1 MTGAGRVLKGAAPA
15 RRARV
20 CTALA
25 GALVAFG
32 ALAQQ
37 TSEEDAGPR
46 AMAAASGSIVL
57 YGKVSSGIDTYKAS
71 GATAGPAFDY
81 KSRIRVFDS
90 FSHLGVRGSEDLGGG
105 LRAIFK
111 IESGLNVDSGQAI
124 GQNGGPNPN
133 TGTLGSRNDYV
144 GLASELGRLTFGRQN
159 VFWTNPY
166 VKSSSWLA
174 TNFGMQSGGFG
185 RGMAVGVLRQSNTV
199 QYVSPTWMGAELI
212 ASYSPN
218 RAEGQGPGL
227 DANVA
232 LWGLSVQGQAGRWGW
247 GYDWVRDTSAQGT
260 LAGGQGR
267 VLGNKL
273 RLRYSYVPEAQI
285 AFIWN
290 RSDVTNGGALQAA
303 PSATGLPDASP
314 RLHQTGW
321 MLAWSHVFAGRYHAI
336 VEYARI
342 EDMTGCLVSVNCLN
356 THANGLIVAGR
367 YLFSPRTRVYLS
379 YSKWSNASNYNVDW
393 TSAFITSATSLSPG
407 SSPQIVAL
415 GLMHEF

>member
-1 MTGAGRVLKGAAPA
+1 VLKGAA
-15 RRARV
+15 RRARL
-20 CTALA
+20 CGALA
-25 GALVAFG
+25 GAAVAAA

-37 TSEEDAGPR
+37 PNEEDSGPR
-46 AMAAASGSIVL
+46 AGAASSGSIVL
-57 YGKVSSGIDTYKAS
+57 YGKVSSGIDNYKAA
-71 GATAGPAFDY
+71 GATAGPASDY
-81 KSRIRVFDS
+81 KSRFRIFDS
-90 FSHLGVRGSEDLGGG
+90 FSHIGVRGSEDLGGG

-111 IESGLNVDSGQAI
+111 IESGLNVDTGQAI

-199 QYVSPTWMGAELI
+199 QYASPSWYGVLEAVL
-212 ASYSPN
+212 SYSPN
-218 RAEGQGPGL
+218 RSEGQGPGL
-227 DANVA
+227 NATAA
-232 LWGLSVQGQAGRWGW
+232 LWGLSVQGQAGRWGY
-247 GYDWVRDTSAQGT
+247 GYDWVRDNGAQSALPGGT
-260 LAGGQGR
+260 GK
-267 VLGNKL
+267 VTGNKL
-273 RLRYSYVPEAQI
+273 RLRYAYVPQAQV

-290 RSDVTNGGALQAA
+290 RSDVVNGGALQAA
-303 PSATGLPDASP
+303 PSATGLPDPSG

-321 MLAWSHVFAGRYHAI
+321 MLAWSQVFAGRYHAI
-336 VEYARI
+336 LELAHI
-342 EDMTGCLVSVNCLN
+342 DDISGCQTAGNCLN
-356 THANGLIVAGR
+356 TRANGLIVAGR
-367 YLFSPRTRVYLS
+367 YLFSQRTRVYLS

-393 TSAFITSATSLSPG
+393 TSAFITSATSLAVGASPR
-407 SSPQIVAL
+407 IVAL